1 MATTKKT
8 VKTAKSETKKSA
20 KTTTKKTGKTVVGV
34 PVANKSQASGEQ
46 KSRLVAALLAIFLGS
61 LGIHNFYLGKNNLG
75 LAQLLI
81 ATIGGVLTC
90 GIATGAIQIWAFIEG
105 IFILTKTAGYNTD
118 ADGQALRD

>member
-1 MATTKKT
+1 MAPVKKAT
-8 VKTAKSETKKSA
+8 KTAKKKSN
-20 KTTTKKTGKTVVGV
+20 KTVIGV
-34 PVANKSQASGEQ
+34 PVENKKTAVGEP

-90 GIATGAIQIWAFIEG
+90 GIATGAIQIWAFVEG
-105 IFILTKTAGYNTD
+105 IFILTKTAGYTTD

>member
-1 MATTKKT
+1 M
-8 VKTAKSETKKSA
+8 S
-20 KTTTKKTGKTVVGV
+20 
-34 PVANKSQASGEQ
+34 
-46 KSRLVAALLAIFLGS
+46 ALLAIFLGS
-61 LGIHNFYLGKNNLG
+61 LGIHYFYLGKNNLG

-105 IFILTKTAGYNTD
+105 IFILTKTAGYTTD

>member
-1 MATTKKT
+1 MAATKTMKKSTKSEVKKT
-8 VKTAKSETKKSA
+8 TKTAKGTKA
-20 KTTTKKTGKTVVGV
+20 TTTKTSAAVVGE
-34 PVANKSQASGEQ
+34 P

-90 GIATGAIQIWAFIEG
+90 GIATGAIQIWAFVEG
-105 IFILTKTAGYNTD
+105 IFILTKTAGYTAD